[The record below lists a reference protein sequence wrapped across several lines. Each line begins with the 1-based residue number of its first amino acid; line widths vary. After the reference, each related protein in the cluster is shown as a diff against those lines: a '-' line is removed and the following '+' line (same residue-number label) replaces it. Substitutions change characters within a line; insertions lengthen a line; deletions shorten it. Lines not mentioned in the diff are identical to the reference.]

1 MSTRASSVCEEP
13 HIRPVRVSACAWHR
27 AWSAA
32 MTENEAAAFLA
43 ARYGLRARALTPIG
57 AAGDASR
64 ALYRVTDAQ
73 GQRWVLRA
81 YRADGR
87 VAPGLGGDAAP
98 EWMEGRAALLA
109 ALERQ
114 AYPA

>member
-1 MSTRASSVCEEP
+1 MTARRSCSAPSAPGSVNRRANSACEAP
-13 HIRPVRVSACAWHR
+13 RIRPVRVSGCAWHR

-43 ARYGLRARALTPIG
+43 ACYGLRARALTPIG

-73 GQRWVLRA
+73 GRLWVLRA
-81 YRADGR
+81 YRADGH
-87 VAPGLGGDAAP
+87 VAPWLGG
-98 EWMEGRAALLA
+98 
-109 ALERQ
+109 
-114 AYPA
+114 